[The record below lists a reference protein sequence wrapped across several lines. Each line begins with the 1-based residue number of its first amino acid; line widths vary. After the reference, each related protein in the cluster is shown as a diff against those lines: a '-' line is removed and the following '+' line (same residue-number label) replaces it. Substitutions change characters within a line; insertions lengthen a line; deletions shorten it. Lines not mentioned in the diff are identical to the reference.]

1 MGTSASVRLK
11 FQTAFCL
18 VKNDYAFAVRPSPS
32 KCQTLK

>member
-1 MGTSASVRLK
+1 MRLK

-18 VKNDYAFAVRPSPS
+18 IKTDYAFAVCPSPS